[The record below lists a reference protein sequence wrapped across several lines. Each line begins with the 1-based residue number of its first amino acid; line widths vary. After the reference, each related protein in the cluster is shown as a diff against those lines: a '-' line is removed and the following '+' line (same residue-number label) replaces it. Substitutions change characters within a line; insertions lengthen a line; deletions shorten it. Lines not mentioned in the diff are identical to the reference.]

1 MATSL
6 TLNRPRQTAGK
17 RPGRTLW
24 KALEA
29 YVFILPSFLGVLI
42 FIAFP
47 VFFALYMSTQNWDG
61 ISQPFFVGL
70 KNYQDLLGDTIFW
83 ISLRN
88 TLVYTLITMPI
99 GVVISLG
106 IAILLNQKVRGLV
119 FFRTAMFI
127 PVVTSAL
134 AISVIWKWIY
144 DFDNGLINDLLQA
157 IHLSAVP
164 WLSDPTWALIGVSI
178 IGIWQ
183 GFGFTTIIIL
193 AALQNIPESL
203 LDAASIDGARGWTR
217 FWYITLPLIAPT
229 LLFVTVISFVGSFQ
243 VFTQV
248 YYITDGGPDYGTSVL
263 NFLVFRR
270 AFRENTFGSAAA
282 LSYVMFAIIFIVTMI
297 QLRIS
302 RNAVNAAAEIDA

>member
-1 MATSL
+1 MATATSL
-6 TLNRPRQTAGK
+6 IRNKPR
-17 RPGRTLW
+17 RTFW
-24 KALEA
+24 KSLEA
-29 YVFILPSFLGVLI
+29 YLFILPSFVGVLI

-47 VFFALYMSTQNWDG
+47 VIFALYMSTQNWDG
-61 ISQPFFVGL
+61 FSQPLFVGL
-70 KNYQDLLGDTIFW
+70 KNYQDLLSDPVFL

-88 TLVYTLITMPI
+88 TLIYTLITMPI
-99 GVVISLG
+99 GVVLSLG
-106 IAILLNQKVRGLV
+106 IAILLNQRVRGLA

-127 PVVTSAL
+127 PVVTSGL

-144 DFDNGLINDLLQA
+144 DYDNGLINDLLQT
-157 IHLSAVP
+157 IHLPPIP
-164 WLSDPTWALIGVSI
+164 WLSDPTWALIGLSI

-203 LDAASIDGARGWTR
+203 LDASSIDGAHGWSR
-217 FWYITLPLIAPT
+217 FWNVTLPLIAPS
-229 LLFVTVISFVGSFQ
+229 LLFITVISFVGSFQ

-248 YYITDGGPDYGTSVL
+248 YYITDGGPDNGTSVL

-282 LSYVMFAIIFIVTMI
+282 LSYVMFAIIFVVTMI
-297 QLRIS
+297 QLRAS
-302 RNAVNAAAEIDA
+302 RSAVDAVSEINA

>member
-1 MATSL
+1 MAMVTSL
-6 TLNRPRQTAGK
+6 AANKPR
-17 RPGRTLW
+17 RSLW
-24 KALEA
+24 KAIEG
-29 YVFILPSFLGVLI
+29 YVFIFPSFVGVLV
-42 FIAFP
+42 FVAFP
-47 VFFALYMSTQNWDG
+47 VLFALFMSTQNWDG
-61 ISQPFFVGL
+61 VSQPFFIGL
-70 KNYQDLLGDTIFW
+70 KNYQDLLSDSIFW

-88 TLVYTLITMPI
+88 TLIYTLITMPI
-99 GVVISLG
+99 GVVLSLG
-106 IAILLNQKVRGLV
+106 IAILLNRKVRGLT

-144 DFDNGLINDLLQA
+144 DFDNGLLNDLLQA

-164 WLSDPTWALIGVSI
+164 WLSEPAWALIALSI

-203 LDAASIDGARGWTR
+203 LDAASIDGARGWNR
-217 FWYITLPLIAPT
+217 FRHITLPLISPT
-229 LLFVTVISFVGSFQ
+229 LLFVTVISFLGSFQ

-270 AFRENTFGSAAA
+270 AFRENLFGSAAA
-282 LSYVMFAIIFIVTMI
+282 LSYVMFAIIFAVTMI

-302 RNAVNAAAEIDA
+302 RNAISAAAEVDV